1 MWPSVQSGACKAPYG
16 GSNPPSAFIIMM
28 KDTIEYNIREVQKRI
43 QRTCRLAGRDPDSV
57 TVVLATKTVP
67 TERILEASSFGYS
80 IVAENRVQEAEEK
93 IEALGDRWKELEW
106 HFIGHLQSNKVN
118 KVIRFASMVQSID
131 RMKIVRKMHRRLKKV
146 DQSIDVLIQVNVSGE
161 PSKYGIEPSS
171 AIPFIEKTA
180 SFDRLRIK
188 GLMTIGL
195 FSDDRPR
202 VRAGFQLLRRLR
214 DEIDVLNIPGVE
226 MKHLSMGMTNDFE
239 IAIEEGATMIR
250 PGRAIFGER
259 TTPDSYYWPGIE
271 NS

>member
-1 MWPSVQSGACKAPYG
+1 MWLSGQAGACKAPYD
-16 GSNPPSAFIIMM
+16 GSNPSIASIIMM
-28 KDTIEYNIREVQKRI
+28 KDSIEHNIREVQKRI
-43 QRTCRLAGRDPDSV
+43 QRACRSAGRDTDSV
-57 TVVLATKTVP
+57 TFVLATKTVP
-67 TERILEASSFGYS
+67 AKHILEASSFGYN

-93 IEALGDRWKELEW
+93 LEARGDRWHELEW

-131 RMKIVRKMHRRLKKV
+131 RMKIVRKMDRRLKKV
-146 DQSIDVLIQVNVSGE
+146 DQSMDMLIQVNVSGE
-161 PSKYGIEPSS
+161 RSKYGIDPSS
-171 AIPFIEKTA
+171 VIPFIEKAA

-195 FSDDRPR
+195 FSDDWPK
-202 VRAGFQLLRRLR
+202 VRSGYRLLRAIR
-214 DEIDVLNIPGVE
+214 DEIDARNIPGVE

-259 TTPDSYYWPGIE
+259 ENPDSYYWPE
-271 NS
+271 F